1 MLKFRIISDHY
12 LFMMFFKWFWKI
24 PPLFS
29 LLPYCSNLP
38 PFSVM
43 AFSSL
48 LIVFFYPVVSFSP
61 CTYIPCLLILHFSAV
76 AKVRLTSLWTL
87 FTIPSSNLYSRK
99 CASGYVPTSTKYK
112 LFFLDLP
119 FSRLRFFRG
128 KLLVR
133 SGKLFFCLC
142 SAFQICDIGK
152 LAMLPKQVPIYYLIV
167 SRWTERRYINK
178 LRIPRAKLIAD
189 HSLPH
194 PRPGWGI
201 LHFCA
206 RLVPGVGGLYVF
218 GCWLHVRS
226 FLSRP

>member
-1 MLKFRIISDHY
+1 MLKSS
-12 LFMMFFKWFWKI
+12 
-24 PPLFS
+24 PPLSVLAFTS
-29 LLPYCSNLP
+29 LLFALSSSQFL
-38 PFSVM
+38 SVC
-43 AFSSL
+43 
-48 LIVFFYPVVSFSP
+48 V
-61 CTYIPCLLILHFSAV
+61 PCLLILHLSAI

-87 FTIPSSNLYSRK
+87 FIIPSSNLYSRK
-99 CASGYVPTSTKYK
+99 CTSGYVRPLNINYS
-112 LFFLDLP
+112 FWISH

-128 KLLVR
+128 KLLVW
-133 SGKLFFCLC
+133 SGKLFFCSC

-167 SRWTERRYINK
+167 SRWTGRRYINK

-206 RLVPGVGGLYVF
+206 RLDPGVGGLYSGVDCTC
-218 GCWLHVRS
+218 GVS
-226 FLSRP
+226 